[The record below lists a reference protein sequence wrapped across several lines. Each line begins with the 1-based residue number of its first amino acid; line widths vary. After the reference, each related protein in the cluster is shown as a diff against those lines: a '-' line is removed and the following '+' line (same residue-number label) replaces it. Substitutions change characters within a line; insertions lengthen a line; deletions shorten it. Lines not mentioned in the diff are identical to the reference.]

1 MKCVCAW
8 FPSDILSAYGA
19 FRLRPLKPNVQ
30 SVSFSLGHSIVCV
43 CVCDAA
49 VLAGVIWP
57 AHAAQQSSIPS
68 SSLTAV
74 YFITRMFSFLFALR
88 VRLFLPFSLYFLS
101 CKYHSVL
108 TDERE
113 NTEVVL
119 AKGELER

>member
-1 MKCVCAW
+1 
-8 FPSDILSAYGA
+8 
-19 FRLRPLKPNVQ
+19 
-30 SVSFSLGHSIVCV
+30 
-43 CVCDAA
+43 
-49 VLAGVIWP
+49 
-57 AHAAQQSSIPS
+57 
-68 SSLTAV
+68 
-74 YFITRMFSFLFALR
+74 MFSFLFALR